1 MLKIVLSWGENRV
14 ACVACFLLTD
24 CTFCLRIRIVNF
36 ATEKVVILKHEDLQV
51 SECYDWRKLFWGN
64 YFGSCNVKT
73 LLVEGVKNV
82 RKQLILE
89 QNCSILHHNGGC
101 SHVSSV
107 LQLQMG
113 RIVAFV
119 DYRLDRCRLDSSSF
133 GIFGK
138 FLEECPFLHRHRIS
152 FAIHARLTHLGVQS
166 LFCTSRYSCPCV
178 QHSRRHGVHRGPRC
192 RLERCFHLW
201 LTCNLSGSFSGFS
214 TPRRFPWSDQQDLVY
229 PGCRIFL
236 SLWRRSPPHL
246 PPPSNSLASPP
257 SRLGAPTSGSLFVV
271 FSCSGTTVFA
281 AFSAGTYVFFV
292 FLVGVVRL
300 PPPPLHLVISSSSSQ
315 LPCDFLVFF
324 SRDLFSSLLR

>member
-14 ACVACFLLTD
+14 ACVACSLLTD
-24 CTFCLRIRIVNF
+24 STFCLRIRIVNF

-178 QHSRRHGVHRGPRC
+178 QHSRRHGVHRGQRC

-201 LTCNLSGSFSGFS
+201 LTCNLSGSFSEFS

-236 SLWRRSPPHL
+236 SLWRRSP
-246 PPPSNSLASPP
+246 SP
-257 SRLGAPTSGSLFVV
+257 
-271 FSCSGTTVFA
+271 
-281 AFSAGTYVFFV
+281 
-292 FLVGVVRL
+292 
-300 PPPPLHLVISSSSSQ
+300 PPPPLQFFGFPTVEVGGPHLRLVVCHFQ
-315 LPCDFLVFF
+315 LLGNKRFRRVFSGHICFLRFLSGGGAATPTSAPPRHLIIVLAA
-324 SRDLFSSLLR
+324 SLWLFSFFLQRSF